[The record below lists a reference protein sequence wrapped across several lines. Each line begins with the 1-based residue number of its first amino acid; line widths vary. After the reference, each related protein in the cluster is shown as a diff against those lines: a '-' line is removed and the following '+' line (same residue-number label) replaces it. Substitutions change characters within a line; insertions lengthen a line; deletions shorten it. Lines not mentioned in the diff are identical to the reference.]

1 MTRRTGWTFGAEGRA
16 RRRPS
21 AALVIACVALMA
33 ALGGTSWAST
43 IIGHHA
49 SGTRRVAKAASRSRG
64 PRGFRGPAGARGS
77 TGATGP
83 AGPAGSTGPAGSAVG
98 FADVAATGTV
108 AGSKNVQL
116 VSHTAGSG
124 LYCLKLTTGT
134 PLNVTAM
141 IDNSGADPR
150 QSFVAGT
157 TNTSAVAGSCPAGT
171 QFEIATGDVG
181 AGPGQGDFSDKAFF
195 VAIN

>member
-1 MTRRTGWTFGAEGRA
+1 
-16 RRRPS
+16 
-21 AALVIACVALMA
+21 
-33 ALGGTSWAST
+33 
-43 IIGHHA
+43 
-49 SGTRRVAKAASRSRG
+49 
-64 PRGFRGPAGARGS
+64 
-77 TGATGP
+77 
-83 AGPAGSTGPAGSAVG
+83 VG
-98 FADVAATGTV
+98 FAEVAAAGTINA

-116 VSHTAGSG
+116 VSHTPGSG
-124 LYCLKLTTGT
+124 VYCMKLTTGK

-157 TNTSAVAGSCPAGT
+157 TSTSAVAGSCPAGT

-181 AGPGQGDFSDKAFF
+181 VGAGQGDFSEKAFF

>member
-1 MTRRTGWTFGAEGRA
+1 MTRRTGWASGAEGRT

-21 AALVIACVALMA
+21 AAFVIACVALTA
-33 ALGGTSWAST
+33 ALGGTSWASM

-49 SGTRRVAKAASRSRG
+49 SGTEGVAKAAGGSRG
-64 PRGFRGPAGARGS
+64 PRGFRGPRGRTGAR
-77 TGATGP
+77 GP
-83 AGPAGSTGPAGSAVG
+83 AGPAGSAGPAGAAVG
-98 FADVAATGTV
+98 FADVAAAGTI

-116 VSHTAGSG
+116 VSHTADSG

-157 TNTSAVAGSCPAGT
+157 TNTSAVASACPAGT
-171 QFEIATGDVG
+171 QFEIVTGDVG
-181 AGPGQGDFSDKAFF
+181 AGTGQGDFSDKAFF